1 MYLEKENAMNK
12 RVGLWVDRKKAVI
25 VSIANNIEA
34 RSIVTSNMENCI
46 QYSSAIPGDGSPEE
60 PRDQRF
66 WKHLG
71 DYYARV
77 IEQIHDAKEIQI
89 FGPEVAKYELRK
101 HMEDRGLAE
110 NIVSV
115 EEAGMLTMIEIA
127 TIVQKRFPVRSRFDL
142 S

>member
-1 MYLEKENAMNK
+1 MNK
-12 RVGLWVDRKKAVI
+12 RVGLWLDRKKAVI

-34 RSIVTSNMENCI
+34 RSIITSDMENCVL
-46 QYSSAIPGDGSPEE
+46 YSNTIPGDGSPEE
-60 PRDQRF
+60 PRDRRF

-71 DYYARV
+71 DYYD
-77 IEQIHDAKEIQI
+77 QIIKHIRDAKEIQI
-89 FGPEVAKYELRK
+89 FGPEVAKHELQK
-101 HMEDRGLAE
+101 HLENEGLTE

-115 EEAGMLTMIEIA
+115 EDAGALTMIEIA

>member
-1 MYLEKENAMNK
+1 MNK
-12 RVGLWVDRKKAVI
+12 RVGLWLDRKKAII

-46 QYSSAIPGDGSPEE
+46 QYSTATPGDGSPEE
-60 PRDQRF
+60 PRDRRF

-71 DYYARV
+71 AYYV
-77 IEQIHDAKEIQI
+77 QIIEQIRDAKEIQI
-89 FGPEVAKYELRK
+89 FGPEVAKNELRK
-101 HMEDRGLAE
+101 HLEDMGLAE

-142 S
+142 T